1 MKCDGGEERRGL
13 LAENGGG
20 GGEKTVLLIGAVLA
34 SRHDINDIIT
44 RKRGKIYYK

>member
-1 MKCDGGEERRGL
+1 MKRGL
-13 LAENGGG
+13 LAENGG